1 MEKKDKRSESL
12 KPEEIQLLKDLAKK
26 ESSFTDFAIK
36 VQLERVRLTNTIIRG
51 SGAPDTIEII
61 RKFLYKQLQT
71 A

>member
-1 MEKKDKRSESL
+1 MEKKDKRTEAL
-12 KPEEIQLLKDLAKK
+12 TPEEIKTLKDLATK

-36 VQLERVRLTNTIIRG
+36 VQLERVRLKNTMIRG
-51 SGAPDTIEII
+51 SGAPETVEII